1 MSFLGGKTEKSDF
14 DRSYGGIFGGGFEKS
29 GFESPISHSKKSPY
43 DRTNPAI
50 RPTPLPMRA

>member
-29 GFESPISHSKKSPY
+29 GFESPNISRHKCPVSPAA
-43 DRTNPAI
+43 NG
-50 RPTPLPMRA
+50 